1 MTDRAGSA
9 GVGGRKVDSVTNEDF
24 EAHRPHLL
32 GVAYRMLG
40 SRAEAEDAVQET
52 WLRYAA
58 ADPHPDDLRAWLTTV
73 TGRIC
78 LDVLRSA
85 RVRREAYVGPWL
97 PEPIVTRLPGGAAA
111 AAGTGAGVHG
121 VATAVADPAEQV
133 AQREQVSLALL
144 VVLER
149 LTPEQR
155 LAFVLHDVFG
165 VPFEAIASTMD
176 ITPAAARQLAS
187 RARRAVSAP
196 DVPRHTADLAEQR
209 RVLAAF
215 VAAASRGDLVG
226 LTKVLAPDVVLT
238 GDGAGLAPAI
248 RRPIV
253 GAEQVARFM
262 LGLFR
267 QVPRQAAV
275 YAEPVLV
282 NGDLGL
288 IVDPVE
294 RDGAHGFL
302 VLMAFAVDN
311 GRITA
316 FFNQLNPE
324 KLASAPRP
332 DPATATWPPAV

>member
-1 MTDRAGSA
+1 M
-9 GVGGRKVDSVTNEDF
+9 VDSVANEDF
-24 EAHRPHLL
+24 EAHRSHLL

-85 RVRREAYVGPWL
+85 RVRREAYIGPWL
-97 PEPIVTRLPGGAAA
+97 PEPIVTRLPNGAAVT
-111 AAGTGAGVHG
+111 AGTGAAGVLG
-121 VATAVADPAEQV
+121 SAMGAGDPADQV
-133 AQREQVSLALL
+133 AEREQVSLALL

-155 LAFVLHDVFG
+155 VAFVLHDVFG

-215 VAAASRGDLVG
+215 VAAVSRGDLVG
-226 LTKVLAPDVVLT
+226 LTKVLAPDVVMT
-238 GDGAGLAPAI
+238 GDGAGLAPAV
-248 RRPIV
+248 RRPVV
-253 GAEQVARFM
+253 GAEQVARFL

-267 QVPRQAAV
+267 QVPRQEAV
-275 YAEPVLV
+275 YAEAVLV

-288 IVDPVE
+288 LVDPVE
-294 RDGAHGFL
+294 RDGSHGFL

-332 DPATATWPPAV
+332 DPATATWPPRV